1 MTEIKR
7 RSPAS
12 DRPPEDLKKERDA
25 FIEQFF
31 RKGAQFTEELL
42 GENKRLLDK
51 VAELEAENGK
61 LRAHLASD
69 AAIRDLLTKI
79 EELEREKK
87 DLINRSSELEGAGS
101 NYVHRF
107 EEVEDE
113 LSNLA
118 NLYVATTQLYS
129 AHTVRA
135 LLRTLKELLGQFL
148 GGAGFAIYLA
158 SDDRKE
164 LIAIASEGVSRAEIA
179 RLSATAQRVGETFSK
194 GELFFD
200 READTSKGTVERP
213 AAVIPLKLGEVIIG
227 VIVIFATLTQK
238 TEFGRVDSELFKLLG
253 DHAGSALVSARLL
266 ADAGRKLPSVQAY
279 LDAED

>member
-42 GENKRLLDK
+42 GENRRLLDK

-79 EELEREKK
+79 EELERDKK
-87 DLINRSSELEGAGS
+87 ELMGRSSQAEGAGGDYS
-101 NYVHRF
+101 HRF

-135 LLRTLKELLGQFL
+135 LLRTMKELLGQFL
-148 GGAGFAIYLA
+148 GGAAFAIYLA
-158 SDDRKE
+158 SDDKKE
-164 LIAIASEGVSRAEIA
+164 LIAIASEGVNRAEIA

-213 AAVIPLKLGEVIIG
+213 AAVIPLKLDEIIIG

-253 DHAGSALVSARLL
+253 DHAGSALVSARVL

-279 LDAED
+279 VDAED

>member
-42 GENKRLLDK
+42 GENRRLLDK

-79 EELEREKK
+79 EELERDKK
-87 DLINRSSELEGAGS
+87 ELMGRSSQAEGAGGDYS
-101 NYVHRF
+101 HRF

-135 LLRTLKELLGQFL
+135 LLRTMKELLGQFL
-148 GGAGFAIYLA
+148 GGAAFAIYLA
-158 SDDRKE
+158 SDDKKE
-164 LIAIASEGVSRAEIA
+164 LIAIASEGVNRAEIA

-213 AAVIPLKLGEVIIG
+213 AAVIPLKLDDIIIG

-253 DHAGSALVSARLL
+253 DHAGSALVSARVL

-279 LDAED
+279 VDAED

>member
-42 GENKRLLDK
+42 GENKRLLDR
-51 VAELEAENGK
+51 VSELEAENGK
-61 LRAHLASD
+61 LRSHLASD

-79 EELEREKK
+79 EELELEKK
-87 DLINRSSELEGAGS
+87 ELISRSSSKEPGAGDYS
-101 NYVHRF
+101 GRF

-129 AHTVRA
+129 AHSVRA
-135 LLRTLKELLGQFL
+135 ILRTLKELLGQFL
-148 GGAGFAIYLA
+148 GASAFAVYLA
-158 SDDRKE
+158 SDDKKE
-164 LIAIASEGVSRAEIA
+164 LIAVASEGVNRAEIA
-179 RLSATAQRVGETFSK
+179 RLPATAPRVGETFSSA
-194 GELFFD
+194 ELFFD
-200 READTSKGTVERP
+200 READTSKGTVEKP
-213 AAVIPLKLGEVIIG
+213 AAVIPLKLDEITIG

-253 DHAGSALVSARLL
+253 DHAGAALISARLL
-266 ADAGRKLPSVQAY
+266 VDAGRKLPSVQAF

>member
-7 RSPAS
+7 RSPSS

-42 GENKRLLDK
+42 GENKRLLDR
-51 VAELEAENGK
+51 VAELEAENGR

-87 DLINRSSELEGAGS
+87 ALMSLSSPVEGATGDFS
-101 NYVHRF
+101 TRF

-129 AHTVRA
+129 AHTIRA

-148 GGAGFAIYLA
+148 GAAAFAIYLA
-158 SDDRKE
+158 SDDKKE
-164 LIAIASEGVSRAEIA
+164 LIAVASEGVNRADIA

-213 AAVIPLKLGEVIIG
+213 AAVIPLKLGEIIIG

-279 LDAED
+279 MDMED

>member
-1 MTEIKR
+1 MTEPKR

-31 RKGAQFTEELL
+31 KKGAQFTEELL
-42 GENKRLLDK
+42 GENKRLLER

-69 AAIRDLLTKI
+69 AAIRDLLSKI
-79 EELEREKK
+79 EELEQEKQE
-87 DLINRSSELEGAGS
+87 LISQSSGKEAPGD
-101 NYVHRF
+101 NYTHRF

-129 AHTVRA
+129 AHTVRG

-148 GGAGFAIYLA
+148 GGAAFAVYLA

-164 LIAIASEGVSRAEIA
+164 LLAIASEGVNRAEIA
-179 RLSATAQRVGETFSK
+179 RLSTTAQRVGETFSK

-200 READTSKGTVERP
+200 READTSKGTLERP
-213 AAVIPLKLGEVIIG
+213 AAVIPLKLDDIIIG

-253 DHAGSALVSARLL
+253 DHAAPALISARLL
-266 ADAGRKLPSVQAY
+266 ADAGRKLPSVAAY